1 MEEDDNSTAM
11 RKKIIA
17 SSAAVVMS
25 ASIAVIGFMSSHQS
39 IPRERIV
46 NMEIER
52 AGYINS
58 LINRSNRVCLSQL
71 RMSKVSFHMLC
82 ETLAER
88 NLLKPTLHV
97 PVEHQ
102 VVLFLHALAHNV
114 RNCTIGSRFFRSG
127 ETVSRYFNSVL
138 AAILTLRDEYL
149 VQPRNDSPT
158 PEKIVGSERYWPWFK
173 DCVGAIDGTHVRAV
187 LPVSIQGRFRSRK
200 DHPTQNVLAAH
211 DSLIWDDALRR
222 RNGLVIP
229 HGKYYLVDGGYGI
242 RKGFIPPYRG
252 VRYHVREY
260 SNHEPENKE
269 ELFNL
274 RHSSIRTTIE
284 RAFGVLKIRFP
295 LLDTKKYL
303 SYRKQIDVVIAACV
317 LHNYIM
323 CVDPNDTIFM
333 NAMAQDTTVN
343 PQRERTTR
351 EVRNES
357 SEWST
362 KRDAIAQAMY
372 ADYTSR

>member
-1 MEEDDNSTAM
+1 
-11 RKKIIA
+11 
-17 SSAAVVMS
+17 MS
-25 ASIAVIGFMSSHQS
+25 ASIVVIGFMSSHQS
-39 IPRERIV
+39 IPREPIV

-102 VVLFLHALAHNV
+102 VVMFLHALAHNV

-127 ETVSRYFNSVL
+127 ETVSRYFNFIL

-173 DCVGAIDGTHVRAV
+173 DCVGAIDDTHVRAA

-200 DHPTQNVLAAH
+200 DHPTQNVLAVV
-211 DSLIWDDALRR
+211 DFDLKFTYKKWMS
-222 RNGLVIP
+222 
-229 HGKYYLVDGGYGI
+229 KYYLVDGGYGI
-242 RKGFIPPYRG
+242 RKGFIPPYLG
-252 VRYHVREY
+252 VRYHLREY
-260 SNHEPENKE
+260 NNHEPENKE

-274 RHSSIRTTIE
+274 RHSSIRTAIE

-303 SYRKQIDVVIAACV
+303 SYRKQIDVVIATCV

-343 PQRERTTR
+343 PQRERTAR

-372 ADYTSR
+372 ADSTIR